1 MATALDRRMTGLA
14 TWTQPVG
21 GMFFWLELTHGLDA
35 MALLPR
41 AVEAGV
47 AYVPGAPF
55 YAQAPRVDALRL
67 SFITVAPARIE
78 AGVAAL
84 AGAARDRGRHALML
98 VGVISDTHGLL
109 RPEALDAI
117 RDCAIIVHA
126 GDVGSP
132 DRGVS
137 VCP

>member
-1 MATALDRRMTGLA
+1 MTGLA

-21 GMFFWLELTHGLDA
+21 GMFFWLELAHGLDA

-55 YAQAPRVDALRL
+55 YAQAPRVDTLRV
-67 SFITVAPARIE
+67 SFVTVAPAQIQ

-84 AGAARDRGRHALML
+84 ASVLRAAADGTR
-98 VGVISDTHGLL
+98 
-109 RPEALDAI
+109 
-117 RDCAIIVHA
+117 
-126 GDVGSP
+126 
-132 DRGVS
+132 
-137 VCP
+137 